1 MNPRRKL
8 LRFKV
13 HDYPLSLRAES
24 SRLIGGGIGE
34 GSGSETNTGI
44 GSIVD
49 EVETLQPGQ
58 TVDEVET
65 GAGLLAS
72 AANNQVD
79 IAALATDG
87 RVELYEGS

>member
-58 TVDEVET
+58 TDRKSTRLNSSHSGESRMPS
-65 GAGLLAS
+65 S
-72 AANNQVD
+72 A
-79 IAALATDG
+79 
-87 RVELYEGS
+87 